1 MRRLLVSLVLLSLA
15 APAMSQTAPGEAGR
29 LSATRP
35 DAGALGLRG
44 ADAFVSANAEAVPQR
59 PGAAEPA
66 AALDLRPLASGLGPP
81 PLPSLPSLASLASLA
96 SLPAPP
102 NPEQCRLQCAQTYYF
117 CLAGD
122 GSDECPQAWSQ
133 CRLGCDPRPGIGG

>member
-15 APAMSQTAPGEAGR
+15 APAMSQTAPDEAGR

-35 DAGALGLRG
+35 DAGTLGLRG
-44 ADAFVSANAEAVPQR
+44 ADAFVSVNAEAVPQR

-81 PLPSLPSLASLASLA
+81 SLA